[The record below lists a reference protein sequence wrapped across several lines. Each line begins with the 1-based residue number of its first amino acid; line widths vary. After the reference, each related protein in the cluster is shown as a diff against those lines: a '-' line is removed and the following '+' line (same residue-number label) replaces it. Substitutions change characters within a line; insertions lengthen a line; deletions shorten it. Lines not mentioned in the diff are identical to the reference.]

1 MNTGFAIEF
10 WILALLSMWM
20 TATAIIVLRARRQ
33 RVEEMQNLYQQVI
46 GSVRTGDLPR
56 AILILEGEAGPLATI
71 LSSILTESTKFTPK
85 LKVSYKVTVE
95 SLKRRDL
102 IRTNPLRIVSMLS
115 VLVGLLGVLNP
126 VISLM
131 TGGQNSWIPVL
142 YLLILALIISLVS
155 YIFLRLADRQQREN
169 LDFASDLGRDLLNYL
184 LSPESPL
191 RTLRGQAFPLPQ

>member
-1 MNTGFAIEF
+1 MNIGFAIEF
-10 WILALLSMWM
+10 WALALLSTWM
-20 TATAIIVLRARRQ
+20 TATAIILLRARRQ
-33 RVEEMQNLYQQVI
+33 RVEEMQNLYQQVM

-56 AILILEGEAGPLATI
+56 AILILEGEGGPLAAI

-102 IRTNPLRIVSMLS
+102 IRTNPLRIVSMLA
-115 VLVGLLGVLNP
+115 VLIGVLGILNP

-131 TGGQNSWIPVL
+131 TGGQNSWMPVL
-142 YLLILALIISLVS
+142 LLLVLAILISLVS
-155 YIFLRLADRQQREN
+155 YIFLKIADRQQSEN
-169 LDFASDLGRDLLNYL
+169 LDVASDLGRELLNYL

>member
-1 MNTGFAIEF
+1 VNIGFAIEF
-10 WILALLSMWM
+10 WALALLSTWM
-20 TATAIIVLRARRQ
+20 TATAIILLRARRQ
-33 RVEEMQNLYQQVI
+33 RVEEMQNLYQQVM

-56 AILILEGEAGPLATI
+56 AILILEGEGGPLAAI

-102 IRTNPLRIVSMLS
+102 IRTNPLRIVSMLA
-115 VLVGLLGVLNP
+115 VLIGVLGILNP

-131 TGGQNSWIPVL
+131 TGGQNSWMPVL
-142 YLLILALIISLVS
+142 LLLVLAILISLVS
-155 YIFLRLADRQQREN
+155 YIFLKIADRQQSEN
-169 LDFASDLGRDLLNYL
+169 LDVASDLGRELLNYL